1 MRRAS
6 HLVPR
11 ADVVRGLRHG
21 AAMLGEDLPRVG
33 AQLDEVV
40 GERHERG
47 HGQRRGEERH
57 VAELHDELQ
66 VLVEDAAVLGEAE
79 LCLRVRPRRLL
90 RFLLRAAALAA
101 LAAGRR
107 RRGRATAVELLLAVR
122 APPGVLDARDRRE
135 ELARLSD
142 EDLRAWWALGLGLAP
157 ERWGS
162 G

>member
-1 MRRAS
+1 
-6 HLVPR
+6 
-11 ADVVRGLRHG
+11 
-21 AAMLGEDLPRVG
+21 MLGEDLPRVG

-79 LCLRVRPRRLL
+79 LRLRVRRHPRPRPRPRP
-90 RFLLRAAALAA
+90 RFLLLAAALAA

-107 RRGRATAVELLLAVR
+107 RRGGAPAVLLLLVVR
-122 APPGVLDARDRRE
+122 PPPGVLDARDRRE
-135 ELARLSD
+135 ELPCLAD
-142 EDLRAWWALGLGLAP
+142 EDLRAW
-157 ERWGS
+157 
-162 G
+162 

>member
-1 MRRAS
+1 
-6 HLVPR
+6 
-11 ADVVRGLRHG
+11 
-21 AAMLGEDLPRVG
+21 MLGEDLPRVG

-66 VLVEDAAVLGEAE
+66 VLVEDAAVLGEAQ
-79 LCLRVRPRRLL
+79 LRLSVRPRLL
-90 RFLLRAAALAA
+90 PRRLLRAAALAA

-107 RRGRATAVELLLAVR
+107 RRGRASGVELLLAVR

-142 EDLRAWWALGLGLAP
+142 EDLRAW
-157 ERWGS
+157 
-162 G
+162 

>member
-66 VLVEDAAVLGEAE
+66 VLVEDAAVLSEAQ
-79 LCLRVRPRRLL
+79 LRLRVRRRPRRRL
-90 RFLLRAAALAA
+90 LLRAAALAA

-107 RRGRATAVELLLAVR
+107 RRGRASAVELLLAVR

-142 EDLRAWWALGLGLAP
+142 EDLRAW
-157 ERWGS
+157 
-162 G
+162 